1 MKQNSRYYFDFPLLA
16 IATTFFLYACGN
28 TQQTETPAAPRVEA
42 YPVFRLAAKDATLA
56 SDYPANLQ
64 GIQNIEI
71 RPKIDGFI
79 EQIFIDEGATVKKGQ
94 PLFRIRAPQY
104 QQDLNTAAAAI
115 NSAEADVNVAELQ
128 VQKTKPLVEQEIIS
142 KFELKSAEYNL
153 QVRKAALAQAK
164 ANYANAKTNLGYTN
178 ITSPVDGIVGAL
190 PYKLGSLVGGTTPM
204 PLTTISNIS
213 KVYAYFSL
221 NEKQLL
227 EFSRQYTGSTIEEKL
242 KQMPPVNLIL
252 SDGTD
257 YPEKGKVETVSGLI
271 NSQTGTASFRASFP
285 NPLALIRSGGSAV
298 VRIPVFLKDALV
310 IPQKSTYEVQGKHFV
325 YLVQDSGKILST
337 EIEIMAKSAGQYFV
351 VTKGLQ
357 AGQALVLESAAP
369 LPDGTIIK
377 PDPQPADKVYEN
389 LK

>member
-1 MKQNSRYYFDFPLLA
+1 M
-16 IATTFFLYACGN
+16 
-28 TQQTETPAAPRVEA
+28 VEA
-42 YPVFRLAAKDATLA
+42 YPVFQLAAKDATLA

-213 KVYAYFSL
+213 QVYAYFSL

-227 EFSRQYTGSTIEEKL
+227 EFSRQYPGSTIEEKL

-257 YPEKGKVETVSGLI
+257 YPEKGKVETISGLI

-298 VRIPVFLKDALV
+298 VRIPVFLKEALV
-310 IPQKSTYEVQGKHFV
+310 VPQKSTYEVQGKHFV

-337 EIEIMAKSAGQYFV
+337 EIEIMDKSAGQYYV

-357 AGQALVLESAAP
+357 AGQSLVLESAAP
-369 LPDGTIIK
+369 LPDGTKIK
-377 PDPQPADKVYEN
+377 PDPQPADKVYGN